1 MEVDMDFIKN
11 IGFVTYTGYVV
22 YTVFIAFIT
31 YRILD
36 FIFKIEVK
44 FIDKYTGEEK

>member
-1 MEVDMDFIKN
+1 MDFTGN
-11 IGFVTYTGYVV
+11 FSLLSYTGYIV

-36 FIFKIEVK
+36 FVFKIEVK
-44 FIDKYTGEEK
+44 FIDKKTGEEK